1 MLPLPCDASDLMAA
15 ICEKSFV
22 NDVAETDGTLA
33 ELLELLALLDG
44 EPLLPQAARTRAAS
58 ARFTSSSCLKT
69 PSSYLAA
76 IVIASALVS
85 QEYQGGRLRRD
96 LMAKLVA
103 MAIDIR
109 PVFVDA
115 FRHPNPQVFE

>member
-1 MLPLPCDASDLMAA
+1 MSSRSAHMPKAPNSRTDLRRFGAGCSM
-15 ICEKSFV
+15 
-22 NDVAETDGTLA
+22 T
-33 ELLELLALLDG
+33 
-44 EPLLPQAARTRAAS
+44 RTWTKVPS
-58 ARFTSSSCLKT
+58 ARFTSSSGLKT